1 MWSPHQCSPLWLAF
15 LQSSVYVLPEDVSV
29 LASLWPAQISALL
42 HHLPHAVV
50 RGELVVQEVFH
61 EEQDQHILLLIKQA
75 EAVDTMHWFRLYQM
89 TRLFD
94 LFTCFHKSDM
104 KTFQNK

>member
-1 MWSPHQCSPLWLAF
+1 MPHYCGPLWLAL
-15 LQSSVYVLPEDVSV
+15 LQSSMYVLPEDVGV
-29 LASLWPAQISALL
+29 LASLWPAQIRALL

-75 EAVDTMHWFRLYQM
+75 EAGDTMHWS
-89 TRLFD
+89 RLFQIARLLY
-94 LFTCFHKSDM
+94 LFPSFH
-104 KTFQNK
+104 